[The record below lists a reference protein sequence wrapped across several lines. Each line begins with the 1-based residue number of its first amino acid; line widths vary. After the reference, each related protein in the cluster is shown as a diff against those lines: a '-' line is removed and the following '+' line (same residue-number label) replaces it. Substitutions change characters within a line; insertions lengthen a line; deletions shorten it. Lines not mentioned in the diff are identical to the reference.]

1 MGRFWISKTLFKFII
16 QTFLYYISFSLG
28 WDRVHGFDMSSVRKV
43 AIQEPLVDV
52 VEPKQ
57 VVTNSCLLK
66 VSKTSSVCITL

>member
-1 MGRFWISKTLFKFII
+1 
-16 QTFLYYISFSLG
+16 
-28 WDRVHGFDMSSVRKV
+28 MSSVRKV